1 MAYVKQ
7 GFVDHDQTKP
17 LKAEQ
22 LILMEDAIIE
32 AQGQK
37 RPIASSRTCPVVTFI
52 YDDGP
57 HAYDKAMVE
66 KLDARG
72 LKASFAVMGNIDPA
86 NWAGGTLLREWAKN
100 GHNTLGHGVV
110 SGAKVSGVGIGDM
123 NDEETHY
130 VIQKNSEALEYYGLN
145 HRGLVYFNSMSYV
158 PHYIG
163 IVTQYYDY
171 AIVNSGN
178 GLNDFDRSN
187 LQLNRYNTDGSAM
200 LENALAAVD
209 KALGTPVWL
218 MFGGHTARTGQGTES
233 NGYSTEEDVDTLLDY
248 IADKVATGQMIA
260 LNADDAYDLQCA
272 RKVRFNVVQ
281 KLDDKYDLFNP
292 MVGMTR
298 YSGGLKYC
306 SNKGTKAVYA
316 VEFDASS
323 ATEGSFD
330 LVIGD
335 GTSGTEPGTY
345 QTCTIPT
352 TAASTAQ
359 SIMADIAGGI
369 FKAYTVRVNKG
380 KLYLY
385 RDLPDETFTP
395 YITNN
400 TSGVA
405 ATVTEVS
412 VGAAPTWASI

>member
-7 GFVDHDQTKP
+7 GFVNNDETKP
-17 LKAEQ
+17 LTAEQ
-22 LILMEDAIIE
+22 LILMEDGIIE
-32 AQGQK
+32 AHGQK
-37 RPIASSRTCPVVTFI
+37 KPIASSRTCPIVTFI

-57 HAYDKAMVE
+57 NDYDKAMVE

-72 LKASFAVMGNIDPA
+72 LKASFAVMGNVNPA
-86 NWAGGTLLREWAKN
+86 NWTGGTLLQGWAKN

-178 GLNDFDRSN
+178 GLNDFDRSS
-187 LQLNRYNTDGSAM
+187 LQLNRYNTDGSTM

-209 KALGTPVWL
+209 KALGTPIWL
-218 MFGGHTARTGQGTES
+218 IFGGHNTRTGQGTGS
-233 NGYSTEEDVDTLLDY
+233 NSYSTEADVNTLLDY
-248 IADKVATGQMIA
+248 VADKVATGQMIA
-260 LNADDAYDLQCA
+260 LNADDAYDLYCA
-272 RKVRFNVVQ
+272 RKVRYNVVQ

-306 SNKGTKAVYA
+306 SNKGAKAVYT
-316 VEFDASS
+316 VEFDVSS
-323 ATEGSFD
+323 VAEGSFD
-330 LVIGD
+330 LVLGD
-335 GTSGTEPGTY
+335 GISGTTPDTY
-345 QTCTIPT
+345 QTITITT
-352 TAASTAQ
+352 TASSTAQ
-359 SIMADIAGGI
+359 TIMEGIVGSI
-369 FKAYTVRVNKG
+369 FKAYTVRVNNG

-385 RDLPDETFTP
+385 RDLPDVTFAP
-395 YITNN
+395 YLTNN
-400 TSGVA
+400 TSGVT

-412 VGAAPTWASI
+412 TGAAPTWVAI